1 MVELSLPSSSET
13 TARPGWT
20 AAGLWLAGLLLIA
33 TGCRGSSN
41 ESAEASDPD
50 RPRPV
55 KLLVNWYPEAE
66 HGGFYA
72 ALVLGIYAEHG
83 LDVDILP
90 GGRAISVPQELI
102 TGRVQFGIGNADD
115 VLMARQQ
122 GVPLVALMAPLQDSP
137 RCIMVR
143 QDSGI
148 ESFEQLTGVTL
159 QIDSSRPYVPFLQSK
174 GLLDSSVT
182 VVPYSGTVTQLV
194 SGPGYA
200 QQAYVFSEPLLAEQA
215 GVPVTNL
222 MMSDIGYNPY
232 ACVAMV
238 TEEFLAAEPE
248 LVERFVTASREGWR
262 RYLED
267 PEATNRF
274 ILQQNPEGISW
285 NALEYGAQA
294 LQSLCLPDGMP
305 AEQIGQMTAQRWLEL
320 AEQLAELEL
329 IDLERAKPEEA
340 FSLRYLTPHSSS
352 APL

>member
-1 MVELSLPSSSET
+1 MYQHSQRPAGEASACARWN
-13 TARPGWT
+13 TAGV
-20 AAGLWLAGLLLIA
+20 WLVGLLLLA

-41 ESAEASDPD
+41 DTAEASDPD
-50 RPRPV
+50 RPRQV
-55 KLLVNWYPEAE
+55 RLLVNWYPEAE

-72 ALVLGIYAEHG
+72 ALVLGIYAEYG

-122 GVPLVALMAPLQDSP
+122 GIPLVALMAPLQHSP
-137 RCIMVR
+137 RSIMVR

-148 ESFEQLTGVTL
+148 ESFEQLSGVTL
-159 QIDSSRPYVPFLQSK
+159 QIDSSRPYVPFLQNK
-174 GLLDSSVT
+174 GLLDSTVT
-182 VVPYSGTVTQLV
+182 VVPYAGTVTQLV
-194 SGPGYA
+194 SGPGFA

-215 GVPVTNL
+215 GVAVNNL
-222 MMSDIGYNPY
+222 MMSDIGYDPY

-238 TEEFLAAEPE
+238 TEDFLAAEPE
-248 LVERFVTASREGWR
+248 LVERFVSASREGWR

-274 ILQQNPEGISW
+274 ILQQNPEGITW
-285 NALEYGAQA
+285 AALEYGAEA
-294 LQSLCLPDGMP
+294 LQALCLPEGMTT
-305 AEQIGQMTAQRWLEL
+305 EQIGQMSGQRWLEL
-320 AEQLAELEL
+320 GEQLAELQL

-340 FSLRYLTPHSSS
+340 FTLKYLSTPVPSGSL
-352 APL
+352 

>member
-1 MVELSLPSSSET
+1 
-13 TARPGWT
+13 
-20 AAGLWLAGLLLIA
+20 
-33 TGCRGSSN
+33 
-41 ESAEASDPD
+41 
-50 RPRPV
+50 
-55 KLLVNWYPEAE
+55 
-66 HGGFYA
+66 
-72 ALVLGIYAEHG
+72 
-83 LDVDILP
+83 
-90 GGRAISVPQELI
+90 
-102 TGRVQFGIGNADD
+102 VQFGIGNADD

-122 GVPLVALMAPLQDSP
+122 GVPLVALMAPLQHSP

-148 ESFEQLTGVTL
+148 ESFEQLAGLTL
-159 QIDSSRPYVPFLQSK
+159 QIDSSRPYVPYLQSK

-182 VVPYSGTVTQLV
+182 VVPYAGTVTQLV

-222 MMSDIGYNPY
+222 MMSDIGYDPY

-238 TEEFLAAEPE
+238 TEDFLAAEPE
-248 LVERFVTASREGWR
+248 LVERFVIASREGWR

-285 NALEYGAQA
+285 AALEYGAEA
-294 LQSLCLPDGMP
+294 LQTLCLPEGTTAD
-305 AEQIGQMTAQRWLEL
+305 QIGQMTRQRWMEL
-320 AEQLAELEL
+320 GEQLADLEL

-340 FSLRYLTPHSSS
+340 FSLKYLTSP
-352 APL
+352 APVGSL

>member
-1 MVELSLPSSSET
+1 MVEQSPRTSRQASAPT
-13 TARPGWT
+13 VWT
-20 AAGLWLAGLLLIA
+20 AHALWLVGLLLLA

-41 ESAEASDPD
+41 DSAEAGDPD
-50 RPRPV
+50 RPRTV

-90 GGRAISVPQELI
+90 GGRAISVPQELV

-122 GVPLVALMAPLQDSP
+122 GIPLVALMAPLQHSP

-148 ESFEQLTGVTL
+148 ESFEQLAGVTL
-159 QIDSSRPYVPFLQSK
+159 QIDSSRPYVPYLQRK

-182 VVPYSGTVTQLV
+182 VVPYAGTVTQLV

-222 MMSDIGYNPY
+222 MMSDIGYDPY

-238 TEEFLAAEPE
+238 TEDFLAAEPE
-248 LVERFVTASREGWR
+248 LVERFVIASREGWR

-285 NALEYGAQA
+285 AALEYGAEA
-294 LQSLCLPDGMP
+294 LQTLCLPEGTTAD
-305 AEQIGQMTAQRWLEL
+305 QIGQMTQQRWMEL
-320 AEQLAELEL
+320 GEQLADLEL
-329 IDLERAKPEEA
+329 IDMERAKPEEA
-340 FSLRYLTPHSSS
+340 FSLKYLTSP
-352 APL
+352 APVGSL